1 MKVKYIWAI
10 LIALSFFG
18 CDDNTEGVG
27 LGMLPDEDHIDVI
40 SKNYDVFTES
50 VLSGPVYA
58 RTDTAY
64 IGRYNDSQ
72 FGIYQAGFL
81 TQLNCLDSI
90 KFPDVYDS
98 KTKKGLMVSDE
109 TLSTEIVFAY
119 HKYFGDSIAPSH
131 ISIYELN
138 KNIVDDPKI
147 HYTDINAS
155 EYKGD
160 FLAGGHYSAANLGVS
175 DSIKASDFYEPQVRF
190 NLEKGIGDKILKLNR
205 EHPEYF
211 YDNDAFI
218 ENVFK
223 GIYAECDEGSGSIL
237 YVDRVSLDIKFE
249 IYKLDSVGN
258 ILQTH
263 NDKDS
268 IETVRLSFV
277 GTKEVFQLNKL
288 ESSPEILEAKV
299 QEKNHTYIKS
309 PAGIFTQVTLP
320 IDDIINDSEVQ
331 NDTIHSVKLIFDS
344 YNNDDTSEF
353 PMGKPN
359 KLLMIPSSEKLSFFE
374 ENKINDNITSYIASL
389 NNKGQYVFPNVSKL
403 ITSLSTN
410 KEKALE
416 EAKKEAGTNWNQQEW
431 ENKWKEENK
440 DWNKMVLIP
449 VTLDTTIEQ
458 DYYGNKIPVV
468 INIRHDL
475 KPEYVRLKGGDTNAG
490 GDKLTLK
497 AIFMSLN
504 K

>member
-1 MKVKYIWAI
+1 M
-10 LIALSFFG
+10 
-18 CDDNTEGVG
+18 
-27 LGMLPDEDHIDVI
+27 
-40 SKNYDVFTES
+40 
-50 VLSGPVYA
+50 
-58 RTDTAY
+58 
-64 IGRYNDSQ
+64 
-72 FGIYQAGFL
+72 
-81 TQLNCLDSI
+81 
-90 KFPDVYDS
+90 
-98 KTKKGLMVSDE
+98 
-109 TLSTEIVFAY
+109 
-119 HKYFGDSIAPSH
+119 
-131 ISIYELN
+131 
-138 KNIVDDPKI
+138 
-147 HYTDINAS
+147 
-155 EYKGD
+155 
-160 FLAGGHYSAANLGVS
+160 
-175 DSIKASDFYEPQVRF
+175 
-190 NLEKGIGDKILKLNR
+190 
-205 EHPEYF
+205 
-211 YDNDAFI
+211 
-218 ENVFK
+218 
-223 GIYAECDEGSGSIL
+223 
-237 YVDRVSLDIKFE
+237 
-249 IYKLDSVGN
+249 GN

-468 INIRHDL
+468 INIRDR
-475 KPEYVRLKGGDTNAG
+475 KSVV
-490 GDKLTLK
+490 
-497 AIFMSLN
+497 
-504 K
+504 